1 MVDLI
6 VNLLWKQDI
15 ENNPENSEEEE
26 APEITQWE
34 AIGWLAVLTIWIS
47 VLSGYLVDAIEVIYL
62 PVSFRFRFRFFYIKP
77 FLYTSSIKVYLWSTS

>member
-62 PVSFRFRFRFFYIKP
+62 PFSFSFFVSFF
-77 FLYTSSIKVYLWSTS
+77 